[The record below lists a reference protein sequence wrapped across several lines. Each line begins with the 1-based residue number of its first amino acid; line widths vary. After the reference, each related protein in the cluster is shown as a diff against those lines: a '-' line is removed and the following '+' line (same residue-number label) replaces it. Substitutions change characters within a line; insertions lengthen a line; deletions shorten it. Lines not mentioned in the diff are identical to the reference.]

1 MVIGKFQGKKY
12 PRYLAYDVVMYD
24 EMKVSKMNFY
34 PDRYGIIEKKIM
46 AGRHRAMKEGRLIRE
61 KEPFSVRLK
70 EFWEVTQAR
79 NLLSDKF
86 VKKLDHEP
94 DGVVFQSAK
103 ACYKTGQ
110 CPEVLKWKPARWN
123 SVDFRLKL
131 IVESGIGI
139 LRRTI
144 AELHVSGSH
153 TPFGLIKYTKNLKEI
168 RNKIIECN
176 LVNGQWVFMRE

>member
-1 MVIGKFQGKKY
+1 MRASCQISLLLFQEMVIDKFQGKEY

-34 PDRYGIIEKKIM
+34 PDRYGIIEKEIM

-110 CPEVLKWKPARWN
+110 CPEILNGRLMETCTLE
-123 SVDFRLKL
+123 FR
-131 IVESGIGI
+131 G
-139 LRRTI
+139 
-144 AELHVSGSH
+144 
-153 TPFGLIKYTKNLKEI
+153 F
-168 RNKIIECN
+168 
-176 LVNGQWVFMRE
+176 